1 MRHFN
6 KRTALITAGG
16 FGLFLV
22 TRAVVRWWREYDLR
36 DKTVLITGGSRGLGL
51 VMARQLLHQGARVAI
66 CARDA
71 TELERA
77 RSALDQRDG
86 QVLTAPCDVTDQG
99 QVHAM
104 VQAVQ
109 RHFGR
114 IDVLINNAGTIQVGP
129 VELMTLEDYAEAMRV
144 HFWGPLYTTLAV
156 LPAMRQRREGRIVN
170 ISSIGG
176 KVSMPH
182 LVPYN
187 ASKFALVGLS
197 EGLRA
202 ELAKDGIVVTT
213 VCPGLM
219 RTGSPRQA
227 FFKGQHRAEYAWF
240 SISDALPLISQ
251 SAERAARQII
261 AACTR
266 GDAEVVLSLPAK
278 VATTVHSLFPG
289 ATADV
294 LGLANTFL
302 LPASGG
308 IGTAHLPGRHSSS
321 ALSPSWLTALSDKA
335 AQRNNE
341 DV

>member
-1 MRHFN
+1 MRHVN
-6 KRTALITAGG
+6 KRTALITAS
-16 FGLFLV
+16 GLGLLLA

-36 DKTVLITGGSRGLGL
+36 DKNVLITGGSRGLGL
-51 VMARQLLHQGARVAI
+51 IMARQLLHQGARVAI
-66 CARDA
+66 CARDV

-77 RSALDQRDG
+77 RSALDPRDG

-99 QVHAM
+99 QVQTM

-109 RHFGR
+109 HHFGH

-129 VELMTLEDYAEAMRV
+129 VELMTLDDYAEAMRV

-156 LPAMRQRREGRIVN
+156 LPAMRQRREGRLVN

-182 LVPYN
+182 LIPYN
-187 ASKFALVGLS
+187 ASKFALIGLS

-261 AACTR
+261 AACKR

-278 VATTVHSLFPG
+278 VATTVHGLFPG
-289 ATADV
+289 AMADL

-308 IGTAHLPGRHSSS
+308 IGTARLPGRHSSS

-335 AQRNNE
+335 GQRNNE
-341 DV
+341 DI